1 MAGRYHEPLP
11 TKRPTFVK
19 MVSLTTTMQMARVAP
34 AAAKFSAKA
43 RVARV
48 APALRKYAPHPY
60 RG

>member
-1 MAGRYHEPLP
+1 
-11 TKRPTFVK
+11 VK